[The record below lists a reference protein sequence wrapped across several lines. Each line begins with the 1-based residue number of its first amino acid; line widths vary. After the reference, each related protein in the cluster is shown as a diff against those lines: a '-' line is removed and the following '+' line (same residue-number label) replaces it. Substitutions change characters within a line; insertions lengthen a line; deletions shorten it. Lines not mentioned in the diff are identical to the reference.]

1 MRFIDS
7 IDGLNQVFD
16 TDIPKKSVVIIT
28 GGEGTVKSGFTYS
41 LMSNYLEQSGEF
53 GLYIIL
59 EQSKQSHV
67 ENMESMGI
75 KSSKNLMI
83 ADISDYRMDYSDEK
97 ILAMLGL
104 THTIYL

>member
-1 MRFIDS
+1 
-7 IDGLNQVFD
+7 
-16 TDIPKKSVVIIT
+16 
-28 GGEGTVKSGFTYS
+28 
-41 LMSNYLEQSGEF
+41 
-53 GLYIIL
+53 
-59 EQSKQSHV
+59 
-67 ENMESMGI
+67 MESMGI